1 MIVFWQENLV
11 LLAVPKTG
19 TSAIAQKLAPI
30 ADMSIQN
37 PPELKHAPVYRYNR
51 FLRPMFKMAGKEDM
65 TLAAVIRNPIDW
77 LGSWY
82 RYRQRPFLD
91 GHPNSTKEITFDEFV
106 QAYMKGQ
113 PPQFARVGS
122 QAKFLARQENGVG
135 VNALFPYEQ
144 LSKYI
149 SFIEDRLEI
158 KTDLERVNTS
168 PDKSLTLSPE
178 TEAKLRRK
186 FEEDFELWTSAYRP

>member
-1 MIVFWQENLV
+1 M

-19 TSAIAQKLAPI
+19 TYAIAQKLAPI

-51 FLRPMFKMAGKEDM
+51 FFRPMFKMAGKEDM

-91 GHPNSTKEITFDEFV
+91 GHANSTKDITFDAFV

-122 QAKFLARQENGVG
+122 QSKFLARQENGVG
-135 VNALFPYEQ
+135 VDKLFQYEQ
-144 LSKYI
+144 LEKYI
-149 SFIEDRLEI
+149 AFIEDTLELEI
-158 KTDLERVNTS
+158 DLDRVNTS
-168 PDKSLTLSPE
+168 PNSALTLAE
-178 TEAKLRRK
+178 DTEKKLRRK
-186 FEEDFELWTSAYRP
+186 FSEDFELWELAYKA

>member
-106 QAYMKGQ
+106 QAYMKAQ

-135 VNALFPYEQ
+135 VDALFQYEQ
-144 LSKYI
+144 ISKYI
-149 SFIEDRLEI
+149 AFIGDRLEI
-158 KTDLERVNTS
+158 KIDLERVNAS